1 MLGTWGAP
9 VFRRAPRASG
19 SIRTVTADILLLSDP
34 AVSAVPIVDNG
45 EPLVDLRCVT
55 DLRLDPRKRD
65 ADGGFAHARA
75 GVAEQLLTA
84 QAALPDG
91 LRLLVVECYRPPALQ
106 HRYFSAY
113 RAELAASRPGTDDST
128 LDRLTSRYISPIAGA
143 PHCTGGAVDLTL
155 CTPDGEE
162 LDLGTAVNA
171 SPEESD
177 GGCYT
182 ASPLVTGRARELR
195 EALVGTMVA
204 AGFVNYPTEWWH
216 YSAGER
222 YWAAVTR
229 TTLARYGPANP
240 SYADLKSRG
249 AVSLNG

>member
-1 MLGTWGAP
+1 
-9 VFRRAPRASG
+9 
-19 SIRTVTADILLLSDP
+19 VTADILLLSDP
-34 AVSAVPIVDNG
+34 AVAAVPIVDNG
-45 EPLVDLRCVT
+45 EPLVDLRCVN
-55 DLRLDPRKRD
+55 DLRVDPRKH
-65 ADGGFAHARA
+65 DGDGAFAHARA
-75 GVAEQLLTA
+75 GVAEQLLAA
-84 QAALPDG
+84 QAALPHG

-106 HRYFSAY
+106 QRYFSEY
-113 RAELAASRPGTDDST
+113 RAELATSRPDAEDST
-128 LDRLTSRYISPIAGA
+128 LDVLASRYISPIAVA

-155 CTPDGEE
+155 CTLDGEE

-182 ASPLVTGRARELR
+182 GSPLITGQARDLR
-195 EALVGTMVA
+195 EALLGAMIG

-229 TTLARYGPANP
+229 ATSARYGPANP
-240 SYADLKSRG
+240 SYADLKSQG
-249 AVSLNG
+249 NASPNV